1 MSSIGAIPLPE
12 LSRLCAE
19 ETNKYYNQQA
29 HDPRYCFELFRRA
42 ISNANE
48 QAWERIYSVYHS
60 LVARWVRRHPSFV
73 AVEEEAQY
81 FINRAFEK
89 MWTAVTAEKWSNFP
103 DLAALLRYLQ
113 MCVNGV
119 IVDFGRQKE
128 LAKELSQLDLVESN
142 PEPAALESAVEWRM
156 TAAES
161 RRAIWEA
168 VGRQLKDD
176 QERRVIYGM
185 FVLALKP
192 RELVTHYPETF
203 ADANEVYRVKEN
215 VLNRLRRSDEL
226 NDLLREG

>member
-1 MSSIGAIPLPE
+1 MSSFGVIPLSE

-42 ISNANE
+42 ISDASE
-48 QAWERIYSVYHS
+48 QAWERVYSVYQS
-60 LVARWVRRHPSFV
+60 LVTRWVRRHPSFV

-81 FINRAFEK
+81 FVNRAFEK
-89 MWTAVTAEKWSNFP
+89 MWSAVTAEKWSNFP

-128 LAKELSQLDLVESN
+128 LAKELSQLDVVESS
-142 PEPAALESAVEWRM
+142 PEPAALESAVERGI

-161 RRAIWEA
+161 RRAIWQT
-168 VGRQLKDD
+168 VSRQLKDE
-176 QERRVIYGM
+176 QEQRLIYGS

-192 RELVTHYPETF
+192 RELVARYPETF
-203 ADANEVYRVKEN
+203 VDANEVYRVKEN
-215 VLNRLRRSDEL
+215 VLNRLRRSVEL
-226 NDLLREG
+226 NELLREG